1 MNRRSYAVRLPHEWR
16 ASYRMLV
23 ADYWRIAARARAEN
37 YAAWAVFVV
46 LP

>member
-16 ASYRMLV
+16 ASYREIV
-23 ADYWRIAARARAEN
+23 KEYFRRAAQSRAEQ
-37 YAAWAVFVV
+37 YRAWAVFVV